1 VWPLRYISRMR
12 QKLGFAYII
21 TNKRHS
27 TLYAG
32 ATDNLS
38 ARIIEHRDK
47 LNRTSFSARYG
58 LDKLVYYEIFEDVQ
72 EAFLR
77 EKQIKSWSRQKKV
90 RLIDQRNPSWR
101 DLYDEIAGY

>member
-1 VWPLRYISRMR
+1 MR
-12 QKLGFAYII
+12 QKLGFVYII

-27 TLYAG
+27 TLYSG
-32 ATDNLS
+32 ASDNLP

-58 LDKLVYYEIFEDVQ
+58 LDKLVYYEIFEEIH